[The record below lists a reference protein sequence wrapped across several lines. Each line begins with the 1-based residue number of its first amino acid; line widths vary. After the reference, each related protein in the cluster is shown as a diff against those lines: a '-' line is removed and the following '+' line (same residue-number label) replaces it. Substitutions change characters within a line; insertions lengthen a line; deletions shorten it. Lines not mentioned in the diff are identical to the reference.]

1 MGKSIEDRKMAAFE
15 DILEELKEIAEEAR
29 CICKAF
35 RELLRL
41 LFEPRALQISQI
53 IGGNSMAIV
62 GIVVGATG
70 TFQESPSAPPG
81 AVEPAGTTRVWSSD
95 DATNTSLTP
104 SADGT
109 TVAVAVAATA
119 PSGPGAGFNL
129 SVKDTYPDG
138 NSASGTAFVPFL
150 PVPAPE
156 PTALAVNQLS

>member
-35 RELLRL
+35 RELISL
-41 LFEPRALQISQI
+41 LFPVPTSIKINQ
-53 IGGNSMAIV
+53 IGGSSDMAIT

-81 AVEPAGTTRVWSSD
+81 AVEPAGTTRVWTTSD
-95 DATNTSLTP
+95 SVNTALTP

-109 TVAVAVAATA
+109 TVAVAVLATA
-119 PSGPGAGFNL
+119 PVGSSFVL
-129 SVKDTYPDG
+129 TITDTFPDG
-138 NSASGTAFVPFL
+138 KTATGSATVPFL